1 MTEADEIVMRA
12 VRRLVARAGLHEMW
26 TYTPTM
32 ENMVR
37 TRMRQ
42 VAEHLQYALMNLS
55 EYEALTAPD
64 RPKEPA

>member
-1 MTEADEIVMRA
+1 VTEADEIVMRA
-12 VRRLVARAGLHEMW
+12 VRRLVSRAGLHEMW

-42 VAEHLQYALMNLS
+42 VAEYLQYALMNLS
-55 EYEALTAPD
+55 EYEALTAPV
-64 RPKEPA
+64 ESQ